1 MLLQI
6 AFFHSFLW
14 RVVLHCMFTTSSL
27 SIYVDAHVDGFSAL
41 TITNSAHSHF
51 LNSGLSHLSPGI
63 TQ

>member
-27 SIYVDAHVDGFSAL
+27 SIYVDAHVGGFSAL
-41 TITNSAHSHF
+41 TITVPTVTF
-51 LNSGLSHLSPGI
+51 LIQAFPISHLE
-63 TQ
+63 